1 MRDLIRDAEIDI
13 IGLLESDTQRLIGG
27 NRDFTQTIAE
37 DLGMYVDYGPGL
49 INIHGVQHYYQNSQS
64 LNLLI
69 IFYHHQLVNWH
80 QLFMQL

>member
-37 DLGMYVDYGPGL
+37 
-49 INIHGVQHYYQNSQS
+49 I
-64 LNLLI
+64 
-69 IFYHHQLVNWH
+69 
-80 QLFMQL
+80 

>member
-1 MRDLIRDAEIDI
+1 MWSSETRMRDLIRDAEIDI

-37 DLGMYVDYGPGL
+37 DLGMYVDYGPGP
-49 INIHGVQHYYQNSQS
+49 NKHTWVQHYYQNSQS

-69 IFYHHQLVNWH
+69 IFTITSW
-80 QLFMQL
+80 